1 MFANDD
7 PLGLYQTE
15 DDDPLGLF
23 PNPNPPK
30 NENTSFMSDIG
41 SGLKYGI
48 QKLPSIATG
57 LADLTTTVIGA
68 PIKQGLKAAG
78 VEVADRPFDTLANM
92 AGEATGFT
100 PGRWAD
106 QIHTQLTPETR
117 AQIAENKQAWDDP
130 NTSFLDAAVTTIANP
145 RAALYGVAQ
154 SAAPMLAGGFVGRGA
169 GILGG
174 IASDTARA
182 AIGEGAVM
190 AGQAMDNIDK
200 NVSPELAAAAA
211 LPIGVAG
218 GLIGA
223 GSGALSNRLG
233 VANADALFT
242 GGAGSAARGA
252 ERPFLQRLPIAVGSE
267 AAEEALQSVPET
279 GFSNVAEGKPFTE
292 GMGQSAFEGALAGG
306 IMGAGM
312 SPFSRGAAD
321 TTTEPPP
328 PQPQQETLALG
339 RNPDAGALIQYPDG
353 SVAYRSEVENFINS
367 LPEDEQPAA
376 RARFMG
382 YAPQPGEQTTNP
394 DINPDETGYNPDETA
409 EQPQLQPNAPPEVRY
424 PDAQEGS
431 IAAAANAADAAGA
444 SQIEQ
449 ANAAQEQATTL
460 EQASQATKVEQPKV
474 DKKNIAIEIA
484 KSLREQISADTQ
496 EGVIRHPQ
504 EQERSMLLGL
514 LDVQDGGNLSNQELE
529 SRLSAKQRKDFE
541 WLQGFAGTERIAVM
555 RSAQQQQTTQSDL
568 PTTPTTGES
577 YGNQSSTQQEI
588 STQQIPGQDAT
599 GQEGLLNQQTL
610 TQPPVLAPEYDS
622 LPKEQRARILQQIPE
637 LLANNNDF
645 NIIGKV
651 MLNRPLEQMPQAIQ
665 QTISQILEPQPQE
678 QTNANQNQQNGDQ
691 GTQGFTQDARQA
703 DNQFDPRSA
712 ESSQPTVLP
721 TAAGSDDGAARAIGE
736 SNLPASQ
743 YPDTSV
749 NGTKTPETIAPE
761 AQQPTQQPGAN
772 PTAAPLSVPDR
783 LRAQRA
789 QLSASALPSLNL
801 PKDERQRQQALK
813 GELRDRLGLNP
824 GQTQAAPKRSPFK
837 EFIVRHGISD
847 SPSDVVGEGNAF
859 RANNIL
865 PRAFRKN
872 GLSLDALAEK
882 AVEAGYITQDDL
894 DAGNAHTVLAS
905 MIQDEVAGRKT
916 HLPVNMQTDDASA
929 KMEAYRRAEI
939 EDAADKYGLPYDQ
952 YTRTDRLASMVR
964 RVQTRLEQ
972 PEPTGLLKPD
982 RILRNA
988 QEAVARIERKRA
1000 QETERYQQF
1009 AKLTIDEQDAT
1020 IDVLTDDNGHPV
1032 FARRADADTHDAWHQ
1047 AQQQWSDLY
1056 GEAYTPDNA
1065 EQQSI
1070 GKNQAPTAGITEASP
1085 GSAQGNDPAAQ
1096 PGSAPVQNG
1105 TGQGQQEQTFGLTS
1119 PTRSDVLTQQAA
1131 VEAEAARKEQGGDK
1145 PITRKVTADQVD
1157 LFNPQGGLF
1166 DAPADDPAPPPTNL
1180 KEGLERIRAKNQKP
1194 FEATSLTPKQYH
1206 EEKLQKMARDNDVSI
1221 AEVREM
1227 YDTPEGRTENE
1238 NEWVQGVF
1246 EAAKN
1251 GATLTRLTLDKL
1263 HEIRP
1268 GAVGQVMHDYPTAKL
1283 PDGYRLPEVRKGQ
1296 DGAATEG
1303 VAQAKPLTVP
1313 EKMQEA
1319 KQLAKQATNGASK
1332 PMSFKE
1338 FKKIIDASRPKTEK
1352 TETVALDDE
1361 GRASEA
1367 IFKFKSL
1374 KEAQVYL
1381 YSKKLEDS
1389 QEAIFFNDKWHIV
1402 NRMDRPESKPA
1413 PTDDLD
1419 AMFDDVLSEELA
1431 KRQPAEPPKS
1441 VPEKLR
1447 AARAQQQTK
1456 KSQPAE
1462 KFYRHNAIANEYG
1475 FSVSADGSISTSAG
1489 KESGAKVVIKGSRFQ
1504 VRSKKT
1510 DDIVYSGATV
1520 ESMGKFLESFW
1531 GAEKAV
1537 GGSQAVPPRTATQAA
1552 ASALKN
1558 TASALNNA
1566 IDGLGALFGG
1576 TTSGRMGSGLSFDE
1590 DTYAKAKPL
1599 FQAAIANLSDAG
1611 SDIKE
1616 AMRAIVKMVLDKF
1629 GATAVQNMKP
1639 YVVRFIQDVQ
1649 NGNDRNG
1656 ESNVPSANSSVER
1669 DSEVAG
1675 TKPAVGDSVQDDAA
1689 GTASRPGEAGGR
1701 TPGGTGSG
1709 QQDSSGV
1716 SSGST
1721 AVTGER
1727 GDQRLHHVGGQ
1738 SELTSIVTGADF
1750 SERGGDSGITGVPP
1764 EPISTSQVDA
1774 AADQSPTGLKAGIE
1788 RARANKVTVTPG
1800 DIDNIRATLPQLL
1813 PGQQE
1818 DVKLAETRFAKVDG
1832 YGMLFTNGTGT
1843 GKTFTGLGV
1852 IKRFALQG
1860 KSNTL
1865 IVAPDSKIASDWI
1878 ESGKRLGLNITLLEN
1893 TKDSGNGIVITTYAN
1908 LGENDTLASRNW
1920 DLVVADEAHSLMQA
1934 SDGEPTTY
1942 LYNLRAITN
1951 HPDGAHTRFNMLH
1964 RAELDR
1970 ATALGKEIEEAERD
1984 MSASDTTD
1992 MRRASLETKSEKM
2005 QAELGDL
2012 RKKLDAAKA
2021 KVLAEVKASQG
2032 AGRTRLVAL
2041 SATPFAYEKT
2051 IDWANG
2057 YLFDYNEGQASEE
2070 GTFRG
2075 YNAGSNKDRY
2085 MMQHFGYSM
2094 RYNKLTQPDA
2104 KVDRGLMQRQWNA
2117 NLKKSGALSGRMLD
2131 VIPDYDRR
2139 FILVESAIGNR
2150 IDEALDWISEQR
2162 QSEKGQGP
2170 YSELSDAINEQFKY
2184 LQKRYLLEAIKATE
2198 VIPIVKQHLAMGRKV
2213 VVFHDYKKGGG
2224 FNPFRV
2230 NTAGKSDMAAAVRE
2244 FEAKFKDLVNAPLG
2258 SMPSP
2263 IEVFSRELPQT
2274 LLINGDEKQADL
2286 LKRYKSFQD
2295 DANGPQVMLVQ
2306 SAKNK
2311 GWSGHDTTG
2320 KHQRVLINLGQP
2332 TAPTLAIQQ
2341 EGRIYRTG
2349 QASDAIMRY
2358 MNTGTN
2364 WERWTFANTIAGR
2377 ASTAENLGMGEMAR
2391 ALKDSFIQ
2399 SFEESDAYPPGHEN
2413 EGKGGKERDK
2423 AANDAITEY
2432 DRAKTFYFGQQK
2444 KNSKTKAQEGAD
2456 YFATPEP
2463 IGLKMAQWLDAR
2475 GGEDVLEPSAGHGAI
2490 ARWIPD
2496 NTSRTAIEPSLT
2508 LRSRMAMVMNP
2519 TEDRIIDGTFE
2530 DHHVGNK
2537 YDGIVMNPPFGS
2549 GGKTAIDHL
2558 AKAATHLRDGGRI
2571 VALIPTGP
2579 AADKKFDKWFYD
2591 KSERQV
2597 KAVMETVALGKI
2609 YKGDTV
2615 ILKANGQKATVL
2627 RANDTAGLLV
2637 HFAGH
2642 SAGTNTLAYP
2652 NMISAVEPTG
2662 KRTESFNAA
2671 EGLQLVANIKL
2682 PQVAFERA
2690 GTSVATRIVVLE
2702 KGGANVVQRDRDYSD
2717 ITDVKELF
2725 DKLEHLDFAARTKP
2739 VEAAPVEAPKAEKP
2753 ASAPKPAKASAN
2765 AGDEVS
2771 INGKKYEIQIYTT
2784 NAGKEKRGIWMDSKA
2799 EASKYSA
2806 RTFTHSSNK
2815 GKWFV
2820 DEYWFPKDSEIIKP
2834 ETGANPS
2841 RLQQSH
2847 INNGDSNAEET
2858 AKVQAGIEGKSLID
2872 AARFIAQTGTPAQAE
2887 IAKQVIS
2894 KLERLQAS
2902 GVELKLIVAH
2912 RGDQVPAQM
2921 GKSRG
2926 YTESGFDSKGRDITV
2941 WVAGADVIG
2950 RVGTDYET
2958 VLHELVHA
2966 ATMGVVHYGRN
2977 NPRSLA
2983 GKHVRDLSEVT
2994 SAISSHII
3002 GRFNQADNGKTELT
3016 EFEKDMRTG
3025 GNNAFRGIDEV
3036 LSWALTSPQAQSYL
3050 EGIPYK
3056 NQNLWTRLVQAIR
3069 TLLGLSPK
3077 ADTALSEVLR
3087 VAENLIAS
3095 DLNDHAQQ
3103 AFWHKRG
3110 IGMNTIQAVGS
3121 TVLPK
3126 KSNTKIVGQTT
3137 RQYTPEQMATFGHV
3151 GRQVTVPTLKERAQA
3166 MTKDMGKKLAQ
3177 GIADQFAPV
3186 KEISKDAYAL
3196 LRLSKGAS
3204 GALDTFLN
3212 GGKLKLTNGVYDFDE
3227 TQKGGVIDKLLKPLQ
3242 GEHHDFLWWVAANR
3256 AETLMAEDRENL
3268 FTSADI
3274 AALKTLTDGNTAFD
3288 YTIQNG
3294 VRRGQVTRSRAEI
3307 YKDSQATL
3315 QAFNKNALDMAE
3327 QSGLIDPE
3335 SRKVWESEFYVP
3347 FYRVADTTEGG
3358 IMGMNVKSGVVR
3370 QQAFKHLK
3378 GGKQAL
3384 NSDLLDN
3391 VLMNWAHLLDAS
3403 AKNRAAK
3410 ATIEAAENMGLAAG
3424 GDQNTLKQIASSIG
3438 NRNGVVWFMDE
3449 GVKRYSLIDDPYLM
3463 TALTSLEYAGMR
3475 SPVMTAMGAFK
3486 NMLTIGVTASP
3497 FFKIRNL
3504 IRDSVQV
3511 IGTGNISYNPA
3522 KNVAEGWKL
3531 TNPKNDEYFRLLA
3544 SGGTIHFGTML
3555 EGSEAKR
3562 VQALVESGVDAGT
3575 ILSDEHKVKAFY
3587 RKYIEPGITAYN
3599 ELGNRS
3605 ESVNRAALYN
3615 QLIKQG
3621 VSHADAALQARDL
3634 MDFSMQGSFTTIRFL
3649 TQVVPFMNARIQGLY
3664 KLGRAAKEDPARFR
3678 TVIAATA
3685 LLSLGLLAAYSDD
3698 DDWKRRTDADRNNY
3712 WWFKFGGTAFRIP
3725 KPFEIGTIATL
3736 AERSFE
3742 LAFEKEMTNERFRNQ
3757 VMALLGDNLSM
3768 NPIPQIVK
3776 PVLDVYANVNSFTG
3790 TPIESMG
3797 MERLKSEYRFNDK
3810 TSMAARGISTAANA
3824 AAGLI
3829 GKDAPSPV
3837 KIDHLLQGYFGW
3849 LGTFVVQSGDL
3860 IARGASNQPTQ
3871 ASRDYMKTLTGGI
3884 ASDLRDAPS
3893 RYVGQV
3899 YEQAKAIEQAYN
3911 TWRMLQKQGKVQE
3924 AQEFRAANQDKL
3936 NRYRSIE
3943 HVKKAETSLNNRIR
3957 MIERSTSMDADQKRE
3972 MIRRLNQNKER
3983 VAKMVA

>member
-1 MFANDD
+1 
-7 PLGLYQTE
+7 
-15 DDDPLGLF
+15 
-23 PNPNPPK
+23 
-30 NENTSFMSDIG
+30 
-41 SGLKYGI
+41 
-48 QKLPSIATG
+48 
-57 LADLTTTVIGA
+57 
-68 PIKQGLKAAG
+68 
-78 VEVADRPFDTLANM
+78 
-92 AGEATGFT
+92 
-100 PGRWAD
+100 
-106 QIHTQLTPETR
+106 
-117 AQIAENKQAWDDP
+117 
-130 NTSFLDAAVTTIANP
+130 
-145 RAALYGVAQ
+145 
-154 SAAPMLAGGFVGRGA
+154 
-169 GILGG
+169 
-174 IASDTARA
+174 
-182 AIGEGAVM
+182 
-190 AGQAMDNIDK
+190 
-200 NVSPELAAAAA
+200 
-211 LPIGVAG
+211 
-218 GLIGA
+218 
-223 GSGALSNRLG
+223 
-233 VANADALFT
+233 
-242 GGAGSAARGA
+242 
-252 ERPFLQRLPIAVGSE
+252 
-267 AAEEALQSVPET
+267 
-279 GFSNVAEGKPFTE
+279 
-292 GMGQSAFEGALAGG
+292 
-306 IMGAGM
+306 
-312 SPFSRGAAD
+312 
-321 TTTEPPP
+321 
-328 PQPQQETLALG
+328 
-339 RNPDAGALIQYPDG
+339 
-353 SVAYRSEVENFINS
+353 
-367 LPEDEQPAA
+367 
-376 RARFMG
+376 
-382 YAPQPGEQTTNP
+382 
-394 DINPDETGYNPDETA
+394 
-409 EQPQLQPNAPPEVRY
+409 
-424 PDAQEGS
+424 
-431 IAAAANAADAAGA
+431 
-444 SQIEQ
+444 
-449 ANAAQEQATTL
+449 
-460 EQASQATKVEQPKV
+460 
-474 DKKNIAIEIA
+474 
-484 KSLREQISADTQ
+484 
-496 EGVIRHPQ
+496 
-504 EQERSMLLGL
+504 
-514 LDVQDGGNLSNQELE
+514 
-529 SRLSAKQRKDFE
+529 
-541 WLQGFAGTERIAVM
+541 
-555 RSAQQQQTTQSDL
+555 
-568 PTTPTTGES
+568 
-577 YGNQSSTQQEI
+577 
-588 STQQIPGQDAT
+588 
-599 GQEGLLNQQTL
+599 
-610 TQPPVLAPEYDS
+610 
-622 LPKEQRARILQQIPE
+622 
-637 LLANNNDF
+637 
-645 NIIGKV
+645 
-651 MLNRPLEQMPQAIQ
+651 
-665 QTISQILEPQPQE
+665 
-678 QTNANQNQQNGDQ
+678 
-691 GTQGFTQDARQA
+691 
-703 DNQFDPRSA
+703 
-712 ESSQPTVLP
+712 
-721 TAAGSDDGAARAIGE
+721 
-736 SNLPASQ
+736 
-743 YPDTSV
+743 
-749 NGTKTPETIAPE
+749 
-761 AQQPTQQPGAN
+761 
-772 PTAAPLSVPDR
+772 
-783 LRAQRA
+783 
-789 QLSASALPSLNL
+789 
-801 PKDERQRQQALK
+801 
-813 GELRDRLGLNP
+813 
-824 GQTQAAPKRSPFK
+824 
-837 EFIVRHGISD
+837 
-847 SPSDVVGEGNAF
+847 
-859 RANNIL
+859 
-865 PRAFRKN
+865 
-872 GLSLDALAEK
+872 
-882 AVEAGYITQDDL
+882 
-894 DAGNAHTVLAS
+894 
-905 MIQDEVAGRKT
+905 
-916 HLPVNMQTDDASA
+916 
-929 KMEAYRRAEI
+929 
-939 EDAADKYGLPYDQ
+939 
-952 YTRTDRLASMVR
+952 
-964 RVQTRLEQ
+964 
-972 PEPTGLLKPD
+972 
-982 RILRNA
+982 
-988 QEAVARIERKRA
+988 
-1000 QETERYQQF
+1000 
-1009 AKLTIDEQDAT
+1009 
-1020 IDVLTDDNGHPV
+1020 
-1032 FARRADADTHDAWHQ
+1032 
-1047 AQQQWSDLY
+1047 
-1056 GEAYTPDNA
+1056 
-1065 EQQSI
+1065 
-1070 GKNQAPTAGITEASP
+1070 
-1085 GSAQGNDPAAQ
+1085 
-1096 PGSAPVQNG
+1096 
-1105 TGQGQQEQTFGLTS
+1105 
-1119 PTRSDVLTQQAA
+1119 
-1131 VEAEAARKEQGGDK
+1131 
-1145 PITRKVTADQVD
+1145 
-1157 LFNPQGGLF
+1157 
-1166 DAPADDPAPPPTNL
+1166 
-1180 KEGLERIRAKNQKP
+1180 
-1194 FEATSLTPKQYH
+1194 
-1206 EEKLQKMARDNDVSI
+1206 
-1221 AEVREM
+1221 
-1227 YDTPEGRTENE
+1227 
-1238 NEWVQGVF
+1238 
-1246 EAAKN
+1246 
-1251 GATLTRLTLDKL
+1251 
-1263 HEIRP
+1263 
-1268 GAVGQVMHDYPTAKL
+1268 
-1283 PDGYRLPEVRKGQ
+1283 
-1296 DGAATEG
+1296 
-1303 VAQAKPLTVP
+1303 
-1313 EKMQEA
+1313 
-1319 KQLAKQATNGASK
+1319 
-1332 PMSFKE
+1332 
-1338 FKKIIDASRPKTEK
+1338 
-1352 TETVALDDE
+1352 
-1361 GRASEA
+1361 
-1367 IFKFKSL
+1367 
-1374 KEAQVYL
+1374 
-1381 YSKKLEDS
+1381 
-1389 QEAIFFNDKWHIV
+1389 
-1402 NRMDRPESKPA
+1402 
-1413 PTDDLD
+1413 
-1419 AMFDDVLSEELA
+1419 
-1431 KRQPAEPPKS
+1431 
-1441 VPEKLR
+1441 
-1447 AARAQQQTK
+1447 
-1456 KSQPAE
+1456 
-1462 KFYRHNAIANEYG
+1462 
-1475 FSVSADGSISTSAG
+1475 
-1489 KESGAKVVIKGSRFQ
+1489 
-1504 VRSKKT
+1504 
-1510 DDIVYSGATV
+1510 
-1520 ESMGKFLESFW
+1520 
-1531 GAEKAV
+1531 
-1537 GGSQAVPPRTATQAA
+1537 
-1552 ASALKN
+1552 
-1558 TASALNNA
+1558 
-1566 IDGLGALFGG
+1566 
-1576 TTSGRMGSGLSFDE
+1576 
-1590 DTYAKAKPL
+1590 
-1599 FQAAIANLSDAG
+1599 
-1611 SDIKE
+1611 
-1616 AMRAIVKMVLDKF
+1616 
-1629 GATAVQNMKP
+1629 
-1639 YVVRFIQDVQ
+1639 
-1649 NGNDRNG
+1649 
-1656 ESNVPSANSSVER
+1656 
-1669 DSEVAG
+1669 
-1675 TKPAVGDSVQDDAA
+1675 
-1689 GTASRPGEAGGR
+1689 
-1701 TPGGTGSG
+1701 
-1709 QQDSSGV
+1709 
-1716 SSGST
+1716 
-1721 AVTGER
+1721 
-1727 GDQRLHHVGGQ
+1727 
-1738 SELTSIVTGADF
+1738 
-1750 SERGGDSGITGVPP
+1750 
-1764 EPISTSQVDA
+1764 
-1774 AADQSPTGLKAGIE
+1774 
-1788 RARANKVTVTPG
+1788 
-1800 DIDNIRATLPQLL
+1800 
-1813 PGQQE
+1813 
-1818 DVKLAETRFAKVDG
+1818 
-1832 YGMLFTNGTGT
+1832 
-1843 GKTFTGLGV
+1843 
-1852 IKRFALQG
+1852 
-1860 KSNTL
+1860 
-1865 IVAPDSKIASDWI
+1865 
-1878 ESGKRLGLNITLLEN
+1878 
-1893 TKDSGNGIVITTYAN
+1893 
-1908 LGENDTLASRNW
+1908 
-1920 DLVVADEAHSLMQA
+1920 MQA

-2012 RKKLDAAKA
+2012 RKKLDASKA

-2057 YLFDYNEGQASEE
+2057 YLFDYNEGQGSDREN
-2070 GTFRG
+2070 GRG

-2771 INGKKYEIQIYTT
+2771 INGKKYEIQIYIT

-3294 VRRGQVTRSRAEI
+3294 VRRGQVTRNRAEI

-3678 TVIAATA
+3678 TVIGATA

-3725 KPFEIGTIATL
+3725 KPFEIGAIATL

-3849 LGTFVVQSGDL
+3849 LGTFVVQAGDL
-3860 IARGASNQPTQ
+3860 VARGASNQPTQ

>member
-1 MFANDD
+1 MSNPFDQFDTIASSNPFDAFDD
-7 PLGLYQTE
+7 PNYEPPEPPSLTDRLGF
-15 DDDPLGLF
+15 GIR
-23 PNPNPPK
+23 
-30 NENTSFMSDIG
+30 NTID
-41 SGLKYGI
+41 YGR
-48 QKLPSIATG
+48 IAATN
-57 LADLTTTVIGA
+57 DKSEI
-68 PIKQGLKAAG
+68 AG
-78 VEVADRPFDTLANM
+78 IVADVDRRRVPLT
-92 AGEATGFT
+92 E
-100 PGRWAD
+100 
-106 QIHTQLTPETR
+106 TQLRMQREYEPYRER
-117 AQIAENKQAWDDP
+117 ANKAEGFVDTAFAYGDAVGKRIGQFIDAPGEYAGMIAENLPNSVPGLAAGLAGAKAGALVGSVVPGYGNVAGGIVGGIVGGTAGGYAVEQGSSMLEQIQKEAQARGINPQDKPAMSAMIEEKYPEFLSASQRKGIATAGTDALL
-130 NTSFLDAAVTTIANP
+130 NTATMGLAGAGGRVLTREARALAEGVESGAIGAA
-145 RAALYGVAQ
+145 RAAEM
-154 SAAPMLAGGFVGRGA
+154 SADIAARNAARNTLGAKTLRGA
-169 GILGG
+169 GVTG
-174 IASDTARA
+174 SEM
-182 AIGEGAVM
+182 IGEG
-190 AGQAMDNIDK
+190 
-200 NVSPELAAAAA
+200 L
-211 LPIGVAG
+211 
-218 GLIGA
+218 
-223 GSGALSNRLG
+223 
-233 VANADALFT
+233 
-242 GGAGSAARGA
+242 
-252 ERPFLQRLPIAVGSE
+252 SE
-267 AAEEALQSVPET
+267 AAGQKYAYGNVDAGDVIDESLLGVGTGVGMAAGSKAIDRVVGGSEVDAVEQYLSLAEQGLNRQLPPAAPPEQQLQLE
-279 GFSNVAEGKPFTE
+279 
-292 GMGQSAFEGALAGG
+292 
-306 IMGAGM
+306 
-312 SPFSRGAAD
+312 
-321 TTTEPPP
+321 
-328 PQPQQETLALG
+328 

-353 SVAYRSEVENFINS
+353 SVAYKSEVENYINS

-376 RARFMG
+376 RAQFMG
-382 YAPQPGEQTTNP
+382 YAPQPVDAVEQVAP
-394 DINPDETGYNPDETA
+394 PAEQAINPRENVAPA
-409 EQPQLQPNAPPEVRY
+409 SVAAASPSQEQEQVATDLQPNALPEVRY

-449 ANAAQEQATTL
+449 ANAAQEQAATL
-460 EQASQATKVEQPKV
+460 EQASQETKVEQPKV

-484 KSLREQISADTQ
+484 KSLRDQIAADTQ

-749 NGTKTPETIAPE
+749 NGTQTPETIAPE

-824 GQTQAAPKRSPFK
+824 GQPQAAPKRSPFK

-952 YTRTDRLASMVR
+952 YTSTNRLASMVR
-964 RVQTRLEQ
+964 RIQTRLEQ
-972 PEPTGLLKPD
+972 PEKTGLLKPD

-988 QEAVARIERKRA
+988 QEAVARIERKRTQESERDTEFA
-1000 QETERYQQF
+1000 QWQI
-1009 AKLTIDEQDAT
+1009 ADQDASLSVLSDDDGNPMFVRQT
-1020 IDVLTDDNGHPV
+1020 DIDAARVWSELQKEQNGQTNTVGASAVGQDQAPV
-1032 FARRADADTHDAWHQ
+1032 AGVQ
-1047 AQQQWSDLY
+1047 
-1056 GEAYTPDNA
+1056 NK
-1065 EQQSI
+1065 SI
-1070 GKNQAPTAGITEASP
+1070 GSSEQ
-1085 GSAQGNDPAAQ
+1085 GSAAAQ
-1096 PGSAPVQNG
+1096 PGSAQIQDG
-1105 TGQGQQEQTFGLTS
+1105 TGQSQQEQTFGLTS

-1131 VEAEAARKEQGGDK
+1131 IEAEAARKEQGGDK

-1157 LFNPQGGLF
+1157 LFNPQAGLF
-1166 DAPADDPAPPPTNL
+1166 DAPVDDPAPPPTNL
-1180 KEGLERIRAKNQKP
+1180 KEGLERIRESKQATPSTNQ
-1194 FEATSLTPKQYH
+1194 AG
-1206 EEKLQKMARDNDVSI
+1206 A
-1221 AEVREM
+1221 
-1227 YDTPEGRTENE
+1227 DTESV
-1238 NEWVQGVF
+1238 VQG
-1246 EAAKN
+1246 
-1251 GATLTRLTLDKL
+1251 
-1263 HEIRP
+1263 
-1268 GAVGQVMHDYPTAKL
+1268 
-1283 PDGYRLPEVRKGQ
+1283 
-1296 DGAATEG
+1296 
-1303 VAQAKPLTVP
+1303 KPLSVP
-1313 EKMQEA
+1313 EKLPSGWTESA
-1319 KQLAKQATNGASK
+1319 PGRLATSDDPVTGGIVDANLVTKKWFAISNATDGRI
-1332 PMSFKE
+1332 PGE
-1338 FKKIIDASRPKTEK
+1338 FNT
-1352 TETVALDDE
+1352 
-1361 GRASEA
+1361 RAEA
-1367 IFKFKSL
+1367 IAAL
-1374 KEAQVYL
+1374 GAQRKE
-1381 YSKKLEDS
+1381 S
-1389 QEAIFFNDKWHIV
+1389 
-1402 NRMDRPESKPA
+1402 P
-1413 PTDDLD
+1413 DLD

-1431 KRQPAEPPKS
+1431 KRQLAEAPKS

-1447 AARAQQQTK
+1447 AARAQQQTG
-1456 KSQPAE
+1456 KSQPPG
-1462 KFYRHNAIANEYG
+1462 KFDRHNAIANEYG

-1552 ASALKN
+1552 ASAAKN

-1576 TTSGRMGSGLSFDE
+1576 TTSGRLGSGLSFDE

-1629 GATAVQNMKP
+1629 GSTAAQNMKP

-1656 ESNVPSANSSVER
+1656 ESNVPSTNSSVER

-1701 TPGGTGSG
+1701 TTGGAGSG
-1709 QQDSSGV
+1709 QQDSPGV

-1721 AVTGER
+1721 IVTGER
-1727 GDQRLHHVGGQ
+1727 GDQRLHPTGQ
-1738 SELTSIVTGADF
+1738 QPEFTSIVTGIDF
-1750 SERGGDSGITGVPP
+1750 REPGGDSGITGVPP

-1878 ESGKRLGLNITLLEN
+1878 KSGKRLGLNITLLEN

-2012 RKKLDAAKA
+2012 RKKLDASKA

-2057 YLFDYNEGQASEE
+2057 YLFDYNEGQGSDREN
-2070 GTFRG
+2070 GRG

-2579 AADKKFDKWFYD
+2579 AADKKFDKWFYESSD
-2591 KSERQV
+2591 KPV
-2597 KAVMETVALGKI
+2597 KPLMVHPEHGPI

-2615 ILKANGQKATVL
+2615 RISGFGTSQTIVVEHIDGPKDGPNFV
-2627 RANDTAGLLV
+2627 RAKGVDKN
-2637 HFAGH
+2637 
-2642 SAGTNTLAYP
+2642 SAINVVAI
-2652 NMISAVEPTG
+2652 NAVAHTG
-2662 KRTESFNAA
+2662 PRTESFNAA

-2702 KGGANVVQRDRDYSD
+2702 KGGANVMQRDRDYSG
-2717 ITDVKELF
+2717 ITDIKELF

-2739 VEAAPVEAPKAEKP
+2739 VAAAPVESTKAEKP
-2753 ASAPKPAKASAN
+2753 TAAPKPAKASAN

-2784 NAGKEKRGIWMDSKA
+2784 NAGKAKRGIWMDSKA

-2820 DEYWFPKDSEIIKP
+2820 DEYWLPKDAEIIKP

-3475 SPVMTAMGAFK
+3475 SPVMNAMSAFK
-3486 NMLTIGVTASP
+3486 RVLTIGVTASP

-3511 IGTGNISYNPA
+3511 IGTGNISYNPI

-3575 ILSDEHKVKAFY
+3575 ILNDERKAKAFY

-3599 ELGNRS
+3599 ELGNRG

-3725 KPFEIGTIATL
+3725 KPFEIGAIATL

-3849 LGTFVVQSGDL
+3849 LGTFVVQAGDL
-3860 IARGASNQPTQ
+3860 VARGASNQPTQ

-3899 YEQAKAIEQAYN
+3899 YEQAKTIEQAYN